1 MKSKKIISLISTLA
15 ILFAFSISASVS
27 GEHQISPEY
36 NRDLAKQIMSD
47 FSPESYGGL
56 YYDESG
62 TLVVNVLP
70 NSEKNESILEAVEAQ
85 TPIKATAR
93 LYRSTDGKQR
103 VEIKTVTYSYQ
114 SLLEAF
120 NVLSDNMQELG
131 IRSVAIEEKLNTVVV
146 TPFDNDPT
154 LQTKM
159 DSLVDSNVV
168 TIQ

>member
-1 MKSKKIISLISTLA
+1 M
-15 ILFAFSISASVS
+15 
-27 GEHQISPEY
+27 
-36 NRDLAKQIMSD
+36 
-47 FSPESYGGL
+47 
-56 YYDESG
+56 
-62 TLVVNVLP
+62 
-70 NSEKNESILEAVEAQ
+70 
-85 TPIKATAR
+85 
-93 LYRSTDGKQR
+93 
-103 VEIKTVTYSYQ
+103 TYSYQ

-168 TIQ
+168 TIQYPAVSNTFYYIWAILSMHYAKLRVTAN